1 VPLTYRI
8 DPERRLVVTQGR
20 GILKDHEVFGYQQEV
35 WSRSDVAGFDELVDM
50 TAVTQILLPS
60 LDRVR
65 DLAELAAEMG
75 RGAPRSKM
83 AIVAPDDLAFGLG
96 RMFEAFRESA
106 APASNLSASSARCPK
121 RSSGLG
127 SKAAPSNRRRA
138 MKCASDSA
146 LKPAQSALHLTNTR
160 SPGVLEPPLR
170 H

>member
-20 GILKDHEVFGYQQEV
+20 GILKDQEVFGYQQEV

-106 APASNLSASSARCPK
+106 APGIKPVGVFRTVPEALEW
-121 RSSGLG
+121 LG
-127 SKAAPSNRRRA
+127 VEGGP
-138 MKCASDSA
+138 
-146 LKPAQSALHLTNTR
+146 
-160 SPGVLEPPLR
+160 E
-170 H
+170 